1 MARQHAVKSQANFD
15 GLFGRMEAEKCFA
28 TGDAQKM
35 EIQIYYTSEWQILVL
50 ILPSQAWLIE
60 MTL

>member
-35 EIQIYYTSEWQILVL
+35 EIQIYYTSE
-50 ILPSQAWLIE
+50 
-60 MTL
+60 